1 MPNLGTA
8 WFQQAAWLSH
18 MLGVAAAAAKACAQ
32 AARLVERVTGR
43 AAACPLRSSSSGVQC
58 LRSQHSRQ
66 LAPGPPVSLPAHG
79 PPPARSSSP
88 SLRAGR
94 RSGAAHTAGGR
105 VEAGGGRGR
114 QQRGV
119 LAAQWHLVLAGRHTQ
134 ACMQQAAAQLLSSQC
149 RSACGIP
156 TAHYSPPKRCRPR
169 MRAHWRSSACAA
181 CGRAGEAG
189 WARAMCH
196 AACRRRPGRC
206 WCRCCWPAHHCY

>member
-43 AAACPLRSSSSGVQC
+43 AAACPKRSSSSGVQC

-66 LAPGPPVSLPAHG
+66 LAPGPPVSLPAHD

-94 RSGAAHTAGGR
+94 RSGAAHTAGGG
-105 VEAGGGRGR
+105 VEARGRMVR
-114 QQRGV
+114 QQR
-119 LAAQWHLVLAGRHTQ
+119 ACWHLGLAGRIRRH
-134 ACMQQAAAQLLSSQC
+134 ACSAISCSAAQQSLPICAWHTNRPPLTSQTLSPKNASALAFQC
-149 RSACGIP
+149 LRGVRP
-156 TAHYSPPKRCRPR
+156 CR
-169 MRAHWRSSACAA
+169 
-181 CGRAGEAG
+181 
-189 WARAMCH
+189 
-196 AACRRRPGRC
+196 
-206 WCRCCWPAHHCY
+206 